1 MCKWL
6 DICVCALCSKSA
18 QSFSQSHRRFDL
30 QPKSTTLA
38 GLVDCLVKIGGVA
51 DAQATLHQ
59 SLPNQVVLR
68 LHRYAVTLLSLQS
81 VCTPTSCVVITV
93 CVWMIPSAPP
103 LQHAHA
109 LQCLCEQQAQQGRT

>member
-6 DICVCALCSKSA
+6 DMCDLALCSKPA
-18 QSFSQSHRRFDL
+18 QSFSQSHRGFDL

-68 LHRYAVTLLSLQS
+68 LHCYAVEPLS
-81 VCTPTSCVVITV
+81 
-93 CVWMIPSAPP
+93 MPSSSLASS
-103 LQHAHA
+103 
-109 LQCLCEQQAQQGRT
+109 